1 MAAGHPDNYSAI
13 RDIYIRPSGDACR
26 SLFHFPPAALWSTTA
41 DGGRRNTARRSNV
54 SPPPPPLSSLPPPFL
69 LVSPSFFNPS
79 SFSPPSFS
87 ARTGSIPGKCL
98 ASGRKSFI
106 SFIVYPE
113 FFFFRRGRGEGEGE
127 VERSFLRSGVRLIR
141 EIVFGIKVIYCVEV
155 WKVWNLKRWMTR
167 VEEGE
172 GGGGSMGRELLKVE
186 RNGRVI
192 GEFDWSSGGG
202 YKKWKI

>member
-54 SPPPPPLSSLPPPFL
+54 SPPPPPLSSLTPPFL
-69 LVSPSFFNPS
+69 LVSPSFFIPS
-79 SFSPPSFS
+79 SFSPPSSS

-106 SFIVYPE
+106 SFIVFRLLFIRNFSSFGGGE
-113 FFFFRRGRGEGEGE
+113 KRGKGRLREVFFGRAFGWLGKSCL
-127 VERSFLRSGVRLIR
+127 VLKWF
-141 EIVFGIKVIYCVEV
+141 IVLKFGRFGI
-155 WKVWNLKRWMTR
+155 
-167 VEEGE
+167 
-172 GGGGSMGRELLKVE
+172 
-186 RNGRVI
+186 
-192 GEFDWSSGGG
+192 
-202 YKKWKI
+202 